1 MTCSQLG
8 CLLEIKRLS
17 EKTPDVASVRLSKNL
32 GLSKPSVYRLLRELK
47 DMGFIQKEY
56 YGEAS
61 LTNEGNDL
69 AERRLGRVEVL
80 IEKLEGRVVR
90 REHAYAAA
98 LVLLSSLREEEF
110 SCFNEQMGESC
121 LP

>member
-32 GLSKPSVYRLLRELK
+32 SLSKPSVYRLLRELK

-69 AERRLGRVEVL
+69 AERMLGRVEVL
-80 IEKLEGRVVR
+80 IEKLEGSVVR
-90 REHAYAAA
+90 CEHAYAAA

-110 SCFNEQMGESC
+110 SCFNEQMGESR